1 MFIIETPSVN
11 LTTDKISFN
20 STSNAE
26 LVCSVSG
33 GYPLYYNITLMKNG
47 LSIANTIVSSQ
58 LVYNTEEDQT
68 GSKYG
73 DYKCVVDNTVI
84 VVTTAIVTLTEDTT
98 NTTNTT
104 SITNTTSKTDAGTAN
119 NSNSLL
125 AGLFTA
131 GFFSSAIVF
140 VIVAVI
146 AV

>member
-1 MFIIETPSVN
+1 M
-11 LTTDKISFN
+11 TTDKTSFN

-33 GYPLYYNITLMKNG
+33 GYPLYYNITLIKNG
-47 LSIANTIVSSQ
+47 LSIANIIGSSQ

-84 VVTTAIVTLTEDTT
+84 VVKTAIVTLTEDT
-98 NTTNTT
+98 
-104 SITNTTSKTDAGTAN
+104 SNTTSKTDAGTAN
-119 NSNSLL
+119 SDSLL

-140 VIVAVI
+140 VIVIVI
-146 AV
+146 GL

>member
-1 MFIIETPSVN
+1 MR
-11 LTTDKISFN
+11 TDKTSFN
-20 STSNAE
+20 SASNAE

-47 LSIANTIVSSQ
+47 LSIANTIGSSQ

-84 VVTTAIVTLTEDTT
+84 VVTTDTVTLTEDMY
-98 NTTNTT
+98 N
-104 SITNTTSKTDAGTAN
+104 S
-119 NSNSLL
+119 SNSGGLL
-125 AGLFTA
+125 AGLFIA

-140 VIVAVI
+140 VIVIVI
-146 AV
+146 RM

>member
-11 LTTDKISFN
+11 LTTDKTSFN

-47 LSIANTIVSSQ
+47 LSIANIIGSSQ

-84 VVTTAIVTLTEDTT
+84 VVKTAIVTLTEDTVNIT
-98 NTTNTT
+98 NT
-104 SITNTTSKTDAGTAN
+104 TNTTSKTDASTAN
-119 NSNSLL
+119 NSDSLL
-125 AGLFTA
+125 AGLFIA
-131 GFFSSAIVF
+131 GFFCSAIVF
-140 VIVAVI
+140 MIVIVI
-146 AV
+146 GL